1 MSSSLYIVEETTQ
14 GTIHQRQ
21 TKYKIDTSYPFSPE
35 ILFRPNLNFTQMIF
49 LLNPF
54 FTQLW
59 RLCHN
64 PGIPIYHGQPIKDD
78 YVLETTPSDLIF
90 IDTSAPSLDDLFLE
104 TTPAS
109 DTFFRTTPESDYL
122 YIDTS
127 PPSGK
132 FSDHIINI
140 TLVISY
146 VT

>member
-59 RLCHN
+59 LRN
-64 PGIPIYHGQPIKDD
+64 GQPIKDD